1 MTHTDITKA
10 NKEIIIMETHM
21 NVMKRMISVQS
32 QRIETLKAQI
42 ATLEKNID
50 SKNAIQDNYIHL
62 MKMWLKMLEEDNKTE
77 LVMESID
84 RVIHFNKEGI

>member
-42 ATLEKNID
+42 ATLEKDIN
-50 SKNAIQDNYIHL
+50 SKTAIQDNYIHL
-62 MKMWLKMLEEDNKTE
+62 MEMWLKMLEEDNKE
-77 LVMESID
+77 GLVMESID
-84 RVIHFNKEGI
+84 RVIHFSKEGI

>member
-84 RVIHFNKEGI
+84 RVIHFSKEGI